1 MHKRHA
7 LTFVTITVFLD
18 TVGFGVIVPVL
29 PQFLVL
35 IGDVSLSD
43 ASALSG
49 YLIFSYAVTN
59 FMFAPM
65 LGNLSDAYGRKP
77 LLVMSLFVYGG
88 AYLLSGFATALWM
101 LFLGRLLTGITSA
114 TYAIA
119 NALIAD
125 VSTPEDKAQN
135 FGLLGVAFGLGFIVG
150 PALGGI
156 IGAWDLRAPLFIAA
170 GVAFINTLY
179 GLIFFRETLAP
190 ENRRP
195 FELKRASPWG
205 ALTQLRKYPL
215 LIGLV
220 IAVFLNNIGHHIWP
234 SNWNF
239 YTIEKFAWT
248 PLDVGL
254 SMAFVGVMSVIVQ
267 GGLLRMVI
275 PKFGPVRCA
284 YFGVTATI
292 LAFVGVATAGSSA
305 ALYFWCGVSSLG
317 GLAGP
322 SVNSILSNQVAA
334 DSQGELQG
342 IMASVS
348 SVAMIVGP
356 LLLTQT
362 FTYFTSDSAPLYLP
376 GSAFWVAALLT
387 LAALIIFFQQIRRLP
402 NPAG

>member
-1 MHKRHA
+1 
-7 LTFVTITVFLD
+7 
-18 TVGFGVIVPVL
+18 
-29 PQFLVL
+29 
-35 IGDVSLSD
+35 
-43 ASALSG
+43 
-49 YLIFSYAVTN
+49 
-59 FMFAPM
+59 
-65 LGNLSDAYGRKP
+65 
-77 LLVMSLFVYGG
+77 
-88 AYLLSGFATALWM
+88 M

-135 FGLLGVAFGLGFIVG
+135 FGLLGVAVGLGFIVG

-156 IGAWDLRAPLFIAA
+156 IGAWDLRAPFFIAA
-170 GVAFINTLY
+170 GLAFINTLY

-267 GGLLRMVI
+267 GGLLRIVI

>member
-125 VSTPEDKAQN
+125 VSTPEDKVQN

-156 IGAWDLRAPLFIAA
+156 IGAWDLRTPFFIAA
-170 GVAFINTLY
+170 GLAFINSLY
-179 GLIFFRETLAP
+179 GLIFFRETLAL
-190 ENRRP
+190 ENRRA

-205 ALTQLRKYPL
+205 GLTQLRKYPL

-267 GGLLRMVI
+267 GGLLRIVI

-348 SVAMIVGP
+348 SVAMVVGP

-362 FTYFTSDSAPLYLP
+362 FSYFTSDSTTLYLP

>member
-35 IGDVSLSD
+35 IGDVSLSG

-156 IGAWDLRAPLFIAA
+156 IGAWDLRAPFFIAA
-170 GVAFINTLY
+170 ALAFINTLY

-267 GGLLRMVI
+267 GGLLRIVI

>member
-7 LTFVTITVFLD
+7 LTFVSITVFLD

-35 IGDVSLSD
+35 IGNVNLSD

-77 LLVMSLFVYGG
+77 LLVTSLFVYGV

-125 VSTPEDKAQN
+125 VSTAKDKAQN

-156 IGAWDLRAPLFIAA
+156 IGAWDLRAPFFIASGLA
-170 GVAFINTLY
+170 LINTPY

-205 ALTQLRKYPL
+205 ALTQLSKYPL

-239 YTIEKFAWT
+239 YTIETFAWT

-267 GGLLRMVI
+267 GGLLRIVI

-284 YFGVTATI
+284 YFGITATVV
-292 LAFVGVATAGSSA
+292 AFVGVATAGSSA
-305 ALYFWCGVSSLG
+305 ALFFWCGMSSLG
-317 GLAGP
+317 GLAAP
-322 SVNSILSNQVAA
+322 SVNSILSNQVAV

-362 FTYFTSDSAPLYLP
+362 FTYFTSDSAPLHLP
-376 GSAFWVAALLT
+376 GSAFWVAAILT
-387 LAALIIFFQQIRRLP
+387 SAALIIFFQQIRRLP

>member
-29 PQFLVL
+29 PEFLVL

-77 LLVMSLFVYGG
+77 LLVLSLFVYGG

-156 IGAWDLRAPLFIAA
+156 IGAWDLRAPFFIAA
-170 GVAFINTLY
+170 GLAFINTLY

-195 FELKRASPWG
+195 FEMSRSSPWG

-220 IAVFLNNIGHHIWP
+220 FAVFLNNIGHHIWP

-254 SMAFVGVMSVIVQ
+254 SMAFVGVMPVIVQ
-267 GGLLRMVI
+267 GGLLRVVI
-275 PKFGPVRCA
+275 PKFGPGRCA

-292 LAFVGVATAGSSA
+292 VAFIGVATAGSSA

-322 SVNSILSNQVAA
+322 SVNSILSNQVSA

-342 IMASVS
+342 IMASMS
-348 SVAMIVGP
+348 SIAMIVGP

-362 FTYFTSDSAPLYLP
+362 FTYFTSDSAPVYLP
-376 GSAFWVAALLT
+376 GSAFWVAAILT
-387 LAALIIFFQQIRRLP
+387 IAALIIFFQQVRRLP

>member
-125 VSTPEDKAQN
+125 VSTPEDKTQN

-156 IGAWDLRAPLFIAA
+156 IGAWDLRAPFFIAA
-170 GVAFINTLY
+170 ALAFINTLY

-267 GGLLRMVI
+267 GGLLRIVI

-362 FTYFTSDSAPLYLP
+362 FTYFTSESAPLYLP

>member
-7 LTFVTITVFLD
+7 LTFVSITVFLD

-35 IGDVSLSD
+35 IGNVNLSD

-77 LLVMSLFVYGG
+77 LLVTSLFVYGG

-125 VSTPEDKAQN
+125 VSTAEDKAQN

-156 IGAWDLRAPLFIAA
+156 IGAWDLRAPFFIASGLA
-170 GVAFINTLY
+170 LINTLY
-179 GLIFFRETLAP
+179 GLIFSRETLAP

-205 ALTQLRKYPL
+205 ALTQLSKYPL

-239 YTIEKFAWT
+239 YTIETFAWT

-267 GGLLRMVI
+267 GGLLRIVI

-284 YFGVTATI
+284 YFGITATI
-292 LAFVGVATAGSSA
+292 VAFVGVATAGSSA
-305 ALYFWCGVSSLG
+305 ALFFWCGMSSLG
-317 GLAGP
+317 GLAAP
-322 SVNSILSNQVAA
+322 SVNSILSNQVAV

-376 GSAFWVAALLT
+376 GSAFWVAAILT
-387 LAALIIFFQQIRRLP
+387 SAALIIFFQQIRRLP

>member
-7 LTFVTITVFLD
+7 LTFVSITVFLD

-35 IGDVSLSD
+35 IGNVNLSD

-77 LLVMSLFVYGG
+77 LLVTSLFVYGG

-125 VSTPEDKAQN
+125 VSTAEDKAQN

-156 IGAWDLRAPLFIAA
+156 IGAWDLRAPFFIAS
-170 GVAFINTLY
+170 GLAFINTLY

-205 ALTQLRKYPL
+205 ALTQLSKYPL

-220 IAVFLNNIGHHIWP
+220 IAVFLNNIGYHIWP

-239 YTIEKFAWT
+239 YTIETFAWT

-267 GGLLRMVI
+267 GGLLRIVI

-284 YFGVTATI
+284 YFGITATI
-292 LAFVGVATAGSSA
+292 VAFIGVATAGSSA
-305 ALYFWCGVSSLG
+305 ALFFWCGMSSLG

-376 GSAFWVAALLT
+376 GSAFWVAAILT
-387 LAALIIFFQQIRRLP
+387 SAALIIFFQQIRRLP

>member
-7 LTFVTITVFLD
+7 LTFVSITVFLD

-35 IGDVSLSD
+35 IGNVNLSD

-77 LLVMSLFVYGG
+77 LLVTSLFVYGG

-125 VSTPEDKAQN
+125 VSTAEDKAQN

-156 IGAWDLRAPLFIAA
+156 IGAWDLRAPFFIAS
-170 GVAFINTLY
+170 GLAFINTLY

-205 ALTQLRKYPL
+205 ALTQLSKYPL

-220 IAVFLNNIGHHIWP
+220 IAVFLNNIGYHIWP

-239 YTIEKFAWT
+239 YTIETFAWT

-267 GGLLRMVI
+267 GGLLRIVI

-284 YFGVTATI
+284 YFGITATI
-292 LAFVGVATAGSSA
+292 VAFVGVATAGSSA
-305 ALYFWCGVSSLG
+305 ALFFWCGMSSLG
-317 GLAGP
+317 GLAAP

-376 GSAFWVAALLT
+376 GSAFWVAAILT
-387 LAALIIFFQQIRRLP
+387 SAALIIFFQQIRRLP
-402 NPAG
+402 NSAG

>member
-7 LTFVTITVFLD
+7 LTFVSITVFLD

-35 IGDVSLSD
+35 IGNVNLSD

-77 LLVMSLFVYGG
+77 LLVTSLFVYGG

-125 VSTPEDKAQN
+125 VSTAEDKAQN

-156 IGAWDLRAPLFIAA
+156 IGAWDLRAPFFIAS
-170 GVAFINTLY
+170 GLAFINTLY

-190 ENRRP
+190 ESRRP
-195 FELKRASPWG
+195 FKLKRASPWG
-205 ALTQLRKYPL
+205 ALTQLSKYPL

-220 IAVFLNNIGHHIWP
+220 IAVFLNNIGYHIWP

-239 YTIEKFAWT
+239 YTIETFAWT

-267 GGLLRMVI
+267 GGLLRIVI

-284 YFGVTATI
+284 YFGITATI
-292 LAFVGVATAGSSA
+292 VAFVGVATAGSSA
-305 ALYFWCGVSSLG
+305 ALFFWCGMSSLG
-317 GLAGP
+317 GLAAP

-376 GSAFWVAALLT
+376 GSAFGVAAILT
-387 LAALIIFFQQIRRLP
+387 SAALIIFFQQIRRLP

>member
-1 MHKRHA
+1 MHKKHA
-7 LTFVTITVFLD
+7 LIFVTITVFLD
-18 TVGFGVIVPVL
+18 TVGFGIIVPVL

-35 IGDVSLSD
+35 VGDVDLSE

-49 YLIFSYAVTN
+49 YLIFAYAVTN
-59 FMFAPM
+59 FLFAPL

-77 LLVMSLFVYGG
+77 LLATSLFFYGCSF
-88 AYLLSGFATALWM
+88 LLAGFATALWM

-125 VSTPEDKAQN
+125 VSSPQDKAQN

-150 PALGGI
+150 PALGGV
-156 IGAWDLRAPLFIAA
+156 IGAWDIRAPFFIAA
-170 GVAFINTLY
+170 GLAFVNTFY
-179 GLIFFRETLAP
+179 GLLLFRETLAP

-195 FELKRASPWG
+195 FDIGRASPLG
-205 ALTQLRKYPL
+205 ALKQLQKYPL
-215 LIGLV
+215 LIGL
-220 IAVFLNNIGHHIWP
+220 IFAVFLNNIGHHIWP

-239 YTIEKFAWT
+239 YTIEKFEWT

-254 SMAFVGVMSVIVQ
+254 SMAFVGVMSVVVQ
-267 GGLLRMVI
+267 GWLLRIVI

-284 YFGVTATI
+284 YFGLAATVA
-292 LAFVGVATAGSSA
+292 AFIGVATAGSSA
-305 ALYFWCGVSSLG
+305 ALYFWCGLSSLG

-342 IMASVS
+342 IMASTS
-348 SVAMIVGP
+348 SIAMIVGP

-362 FTYFTSDSAPLYLP
+362 FTHFTSDSAPVYLP
-376 GSAFWVAALLT
+376 GSAFWVSAILT
-387 LAALIIFFQQIRRLP
+387 LCALGIFYQQLRRLP

>member
-7 LTFVTITVFLD
+7 LTFVSITVFLD

-35 IGDVSLSD
+35 IGNVNLSD

-77 LLVMSLFVYGG
+77 LLVTSLFVYGG

-119 NALIAD
+119 NALVAD
-125 VSTPEDKAQN
+125 VSTAEDKAQN

-156 IGAWDLRAPLFIAA
+156 IGAWDLRAPFFIAS
-170 GVAFINTLY
+170 GLAFINTLY

-205 ALTQLRKYPL
+205 ALTQLSKYPL

-220 IAVFLNNIGHHIWP
+220 IAVFLNNIGYHIWP

-239 YTIEKFAWT
+239 YTIETFAWT

-267 GGLLRMVI
+267 GGLLRIVI

-284 YFGVTATI
+284 YFGITATI
-292 LAFVGVATAGSSA
+292 VAFVGVATAGSSA
-305 ALYFWCGVSSLG
+305 ALFFWCGMSSLG
-317 GLAGP
+317 GLAAP

-376 GSAFWVAALLT
+376 GSAFWVAAILT
-387 LAALIIFFQQIRRLP
+387 SAAMIIFFQQIRRLP

>member
-7 LTFVTITVFLD
+7 LTFVSITVFLD

-35 IGDVSLSD
+35 IGNVNLSD

-77 LLVMSLFVYGG
+77 LLVTSLFVYGG

-125 VSTPEDKAQN
+125 VSTAEDKAQN

-156 IGAWDLRAPLFIAA
+156 IGAWDLRAPFFIAS
-170 GVAFINTLY
+170 GLAFINTLY

-195 FELKRASPWG
+195 LELKRASPWG
-205 ALTQLRKYPL
+205 ALTQLSKYPL

-220 IAVFLNNIGHHIWP
+220 IAVFLNNIGYHIWP

-239 YTIEKFAWT
+239 YTIETFAWT

-267 GGLLRMVI
+267 GGLLRIVI

-284 YFGVTATI
+284 YFGITATI
-292 LAFVGVATAGSSA
+292 VAFVGVATAGSSA
-305 ALYFWCGVSSLG
+305 ALFFWCGMSSLG
-317 GLAGP
+317 GLAAP

-376 GSAFWVAALLT
+376 GSAFWVAAILT
-387 LAALIIFFQQIRRLP
+387 SAALIIFFQQIRRLP

>member
-7 LTFVTITVFLD
+7 LTFVSITVFLD

-35 IGDVSLSD
+35 IGNVNLSD

-77 LLVMSLFVYGG
+77 LLVTSLFVYGG

-125 VSTPEDKAQN
+125 VSTAEDKAQN

-156 IGAWDLRAPLFIAA
+156 IGAWDLRAPFFIAS
-170 GVAFINTLY
+170 GLAFINTLY

-205 ALTQLRKYPL
+205 ALTQLSKYPL

-220 IAVFLNNIGHHIWP
+220 IAVFLNNIGYHIWP

-239 YTIEKFAWT
+239 YTIETFAWT

-267 GGLLRMVI
+267 GGLLRIVI

-284 YFGVTATI
+284 YFGITATI
-292 LAFVGVATAGSSA
+292 VAFVGVATAGSSA
-305 ALYFWCGVSSLG
+305 ALFFWCGMSSLG
-317 GLAGP
+317 GLAAP

-362 FTYFTSDSAPLYLP
+362 FTYFTSESAPLYLP
-376 GSAFWVAALLT
+376 GSAFWVAAILT
-387 LAALIIFFQQIRRLP
+387 SAALIIFFQQIRRLP

>member
-1 MHKRHA
+1 MHKKHA
-7 LTFVTITVFLD
+7 LIFVTITVFLD
-18 TVGFGVIVPVL
+18 TVGFGIIVPVL

-35 IGDVSLSD
+35 VGDVDLSE

-49 YLIFSYAVTN
+49 YLIFAYAVTN
-59 FMFAPM
+59 FLFAPL

-77 LLVMSLFVYGG
+77 LLATSLFFYGCSF
-88 AYLLSGFATALWM
+88 LLAGFATALWM

-125 VSTPEDKAQN
+125 VSSPQDKAQN

-150 PALGGI
+150 PALGGV
-156 IGAWDLRAPLFIAA
+156 IGAWDIRAPFFIAA
-170 GVAFINTLY
+170 GLAFVNTFY
-179 GLIFFRETLAP
+179 GLLLFRETLAP

-195 FELKRASPWG
+195 LDIGRASPLG
-205 ALTQLRKYPL
+205 ALKQLQKYPL
-215 LIGLV
+215 LIGL
-220 IAVFLNNIGHHIWP
+220 IFAVFLNNIGHHIWP

-239 YTIEKFAWT
+239 YTIEKFEWT

-254 SMAFVGVMSVIVQ
+254 SMAFVGVMSVVVQ
-267 GGLLRMVI
+267 GWLLRIVI

-284 YFGVTATI
+284 YFGLAATVA
-292 LAFVGVATAGSSA
+292 AFIGVATAGSSA
-305 ALYFWCGVSSLG
+305 ALYFWCGLSSLG

-342 IMASVS
+342 IMASTS
-348 SVAMIVGP
+348 SIAMIVGP

-362 FTYFTSDSAPLYLP
+362 FTYFTSDSAPVYLP
-376 GSAFWVAALLT
+376 GSAFWVSAILT
-387 LAALIIFFQQIRRLP
+387 LCALGIFYQQLRRLP

>member
-7 LTFVTITVFLD
+7 LTFVSITVFLD

-35 IGDVSLSD
+35 IGNVNLSD

-77 LLVMSLFVYGG
+77 LLVTSLFVYGG

-125 VSTPEDKAQN
+125 VSTAEDKAQN

-156 IGAWDLRAPLFIAA
+156 IGAWDLRAPFFIAS
-170 GVAFINTLY
+170 GLAFINTLY

-195 FELKRASPWG
+195 FKLKRASPWG
-205 ALTQLRKYPL
+205 GLTQLSKYPL

-220 IAVFLNNIGHHIWP
+220 IAVFLNNIGYHIWP

-239 YTIEKFAWT
+239 YTIETFAWT

-267 GGLLRMVI
+267 GGLLRIVI

-284 YFGVTATI
+284 YFGITATI
-292 LAFVGVATAGSSA
+292 VAFVGVATAGSSA
-305 ALYFWCGVSSLG
+305 ALFFWCGMSSLG
-317 GLAGP
+317 GLGAP
-322 SVNSILSNQVAA
+322 SVNSILSNEVAA

-376 GSAFWVAALLT
+376 GSAFWVAAILT
-387 LAALIIFFQQIRRLP
+387 SAALIIFFQQIRRLP

>member
-35 IGDVSLSD
+35 IGNVNLSD

-135 FGLLGVAFGLGFIVG
+135 FGLSGVAFGLGFIVG

-156 IGAWDLRAPLFIAA
+156 IGAWDLRAPFFIASGLA
-170 GVAFINTLY
+170 LINTLY

-205 ALTQLRKYPL
+205 ALTQLSKYPL

-267 GGLLRMVI
+267 GGLLRIVI

-402 NPAG
+402 DPAG

>member
-7 LTFVTITVFLD
+7 LTFVSITVFLD

-35 IGDVSLSD
+35 IGNVNLSD

-77 LLVMSLFVYGG
+77 LLVTSLFVYGG

-125 VSTPEDKAQN
+125 VSTAEDKAQN

-156 IGAWDLRAPLFIAA
+156 IGAWDLRAPFFIASGLA
-170 GVAFINTLY
+170 LINTLY

-205 ALTQLRKYPL
+205 ALTQLSKYPL

-239 YTIEKFAWT
+239 YTIETFAWT

-267 GGLLRMVI
+267 GGLLRIVI

-284 YFGVTATI
+284 YFGITATI
-292 LAFVGVATAGSSA
+292 VAFVGVATAGSSA
-305 ALYFWCGVSSLG
+305 ALFFWCGMSSLG
-317 GLAGP
+317 GLAAP
-322 SVNSILSNQVAA
+322 SVNSILSNQVAV

-362 FTYFTSDSAPLYLP
+362 FTYFTTDSAPLYLP
-376 GSAFWVAALLT
+376 GSAFWVAAILT
-387 LAALIIFFQQIRRLP
+387 SAALIIFFQQIRRLP

>member
-7 LTFVTITVFLD
+7 LTFVSITVFLD

-35 IGDVSLSD
+35 IGNVNLSD

-65 LGNLSDAYGRKP
+65 LGNLSDVYGRKP
-77 LLVMSLFVYGG
+77 LLVTSLFVYGG

-101 LFLGRLLTGITSA
+101 LFLGRLLTVITSA

-125 VSTPEDKAQN
+125 VSTAEDKAKN

-156 IGAWDLRAPLFIAA
+156 IGAWDLRAPFFIAS
-170 GVAFINTLY
+170 GLAFINTLY
-179 GLIFFRETLAP
+179 GLIFFRETLTP

-205 ALTQLRKYPL
+205 ALTQLSKHPL

-220 IAVFLNNIGHHIWP
+220 IAVFLNNIGYHIWP

-239 YTIEKFAWT
+239 YTIETFAWT

-267 GGLLRMVI
+267 GGLLRIVI

-284 YFGVTATI
+284 YFGITATI
-292 LAFVGVATAGSSA
+292 VAFVGVATAGSSA
-305 ALYFWCGVSSLG
+305 ALIFWCGMSSLG
-317 GLAGP
+317 GLAAP

-362 FTYFTSDSAPLYLP
+362 FTYFTSESAPLYLP
-376 GSAFWVAALLT
+376 GSAFWVAAILT
-387 LAALIIFFQQIRRLP
+387 SAALIIFFQQIRRLP

>member
-7 LTFVTITVFLD
+7 LTFVSITVFLD

-35 IGDVSLSD
+35 IGNVNLSD

-77 LLVMSLFVYGG
+77 LLVTSLFVYGG

-125 VSTPEDKAQN
+125 VSTAEDKAKN

-156 IGAWDLRAPLFIAA
+156 IGAWDLRAPFFIAS
-170 GVAFINTLY
+170 GLAFINTLY

-205 ALTQLRKYPL
+205 ALTQLSKYPL

-220 IAVFLNNIGHHIWP
+220 IAVFLNNIGYHIWP

-239 YTIEKFAWT
+239 YTIETFAWT

-267 GGLLRMVI
+267 GGLLRIVI

-284 YFGVTATI
+284 YFGITATI
-292 LAFVGVATAGSSA
+292 VAFVGVATAGSSA
-305 ALYFWCGVSSLG
+305 ALFFWCGMSSLG
-317 GLAGP
+317 GLAAP

-376 GSAFWVAALLT
+376 GSAFWVAAILT
-387 LAALIIFFQQIRRLP
+387 SAALIIFFQQIRRLP

>member
-35 IGDVSLSD
+35 IGDVSLSS

-125 VSTPEDKAQN
+125 VSMPEDKAQN

-156 IGAWDLRAPLFIAA
+156 IGAWDLRAPFFIAA
-170 GVAFINTLY
+170 GLAFINTLY

-267 GGLLRMVI
+267 GGLLRIVI

>member
-7 LTFVTITVFLD
+7 LTLVIITVFLD
-18 TVGFGVIVPVL
+18 TVGFGIIVPVL

-35 IGDVSLSD
+35 IGDVSLPE

-59 FMFAPM
+59 FMFAPL

-77 LLVMSLFVYGG
+77 LLVMSLLVYGG

-135 FGLLGVAFGLGFIVG
+135 FGLLGVAFGLGFIIG

-156 IGAWDLRAPLFIAA
+156 IGAWNLRAPFFIAA
-170 GVAFINTLY
+170 GLAFINTLY
-179 GLIFFRETLAP
+179 GLVFFRETLAP

-267 GGLLRMVI
+267 GGLLRIVI

-348 SVAMIVGP
+348 SVAMVVGP

-362 FTYFTSDSAPLYLP
+362 FSHFTSDGTTLYLP

-387 LAALIIFFQQIRRLP
+387 LAALIIFSQQIRRLP

>member
-35 IGDVSLSD
+35 IGDVSLSS

-77 LLVMSLFVYGG
+77 LLVTSLFVYGG

-125 VSTPEDKAQN
+125 VSTAEDKAQN

-156 IGAWDLRAPLFIAA
+156 IGAWDLRAPFFIAS
-170 GVAFINTLY
+170 GLAFINTLY

-205 ALTQLRKYPL
+205 ALTQLSKYPL

-220 IAVFLNNIGHHIWP
+220 IAVFLNNIGYHIWP

-239 YTIEKFAWT
+239 YTIQTFAWT

-267 GGLLRMVI
+267 GGLLRIVI

-284 YFGVTATI
+284 YFGITATI
-292 LAFVGVATAGSSA
+292 VAFVGVATAGSSA
-305 ALYFWCGVSSLG
+305 ALFFWCGMSSLG
-317 GLAGP
+317 GLAAP

-376 GSAFWVAALLT
+376 GSAFWVAAILT
-387 LAALIIFFQQIRRLP
+387 SAALIIFFQQIRRLP

>member
-7 LTFVTITVFLD
+7 LTFVSITVFLD

-35 IGDVSLSD
+35 IGNVNLSD

-77 LLVMSLFVYGG
+77 LLVTSLFVYGG

-125 VSTPEDKAQN
+125 VSTAEDKAQN

-156 IGAWDLRAPLFIAA
+156 IGAWDLRAPFFIAS
-170 GVAFINTLY
+170 GLAFINTLY

-195 FELKRASPWG
+195 FKLKRASPWG
-205 ALTQLRKYPL
+205 ALTQLSKYPL

-220 IAVFLNNIGHHIWP
+220 IAVFLNNIGYHIWP

-239 YTIEKFAWT
+239 YTIETFAWT

-267 GGLLRMVI
+267 GGLLRIVI

-284 YFGVTATI
+284 YFGITATI
-292 LAFVGVATAGSSA
+292 VAFVGVATAGSSA
-305 ALYFWCGVSSLG
+305 ALFFWCGMSSLG
-317 GLAGP
+317 GLAAP

-376 GSAFWVAALLT
+376 GSAFWVAAILT
-387 LAALIIFFQQIRRLP
+387 SAALIIFFQQIRRLP
-402 NPAG
+402 NPVG

>member
-7 LTFVTITVFLD
+7 LTFVSITVFLD

-35 IGDVSLSD
+35 IGNVNLSD

-77 LLVMSLFVYGG
+77 LLVTSLFVYGG

-125 VSTPEDKAQN
+125 VSTAEDKAQN

-156 IGAWDLRAPLFIAA
+156 IGAWDLRAPFFIAS
-170 GVAFINTLY
+170 GLAFINTLY

-195 FELKRASPWG
+195 FELKPASPWG
-205 ALTQLRKYPL
+205 ALTQLSKYPL

-220 IAVFLNNIGHHIWP
+220 IAVFLNNIGYHIWP

-239 YTIEKFAWT
+239 YTIETFAWT

-267 GGLLRMVI
+267 GGLLRIVI

-284 YFGVTATI
+284 YFGITATI
-292 LAFVGVATAGSSA
+292 VAFVGVATAGSSA
-305 ALYFWCGVSSLG
+305 ALFFWCGMSSLG
-317 GLAGP
+317 GLAAP

-348 SVAMIVGP
+348 GVAMIVGP

-376 GSAFWVAALLT
+376 GSAFWVAAILT
-387 LAALIIFFQQIRRLP
+387 SAALIIFFQQIRRLP

>member
-7 LTFVTITVFLD
+7 LTFVSITVFLD

-35 IGDVSLSD
+35 IGNVNLSD

-65 LGNLSDAYGRKP
+65 LGNLSDAFGRKP
-77 LLVMSLFVYGG
+77 LLVTSLFVYGG

-125 VSTPEDKAQN
+125 VSTAEDKAQN

-156 IGAWDLRAPLFIAA
+156 IGAWDLRAPFFIAS
-170 GVAFINTLY
+170 GLAFINTLY

-205 ALTQLRKYPL
+205 ALTQLSKYPL

-220 IAVFLNNIGHHIWP
+220 IAVFLNNIGYHIWP

-239 YTIEKFAWT
+239 YTIETFAWT

-267 GGLLRMVI
+267 GGLLRIVI

-284 YFGVTATI
+284 YFGITATI
-292 LAFVGVATAGSSA
+292 VAFVGVATAGSSA
-305 ALYFWCGVSSLG
+305 ALFFWCGMSSLG
-317 GLAGP
+317 GLAAP

-376 GSAFWVAALLT
+376 GSAFWVAAILT
-387 LAALIIFFQQIRRLP
+387 SAALIIFFQQIRRLP

>member
-29 PQFLVL
+29 PEFLVL

-77 LLVMSLFVYGG
+77 LLVLSLFVYGG

-114 TYAIA
+114 THAIA

-125 VSTPEDKAQN
+125 VSAPEDKAQN
-135 FGLLGVAFGLGFIVG
+135 FGLLGVAFGFGFIAG

-156 IGAWDLRAPLFIAA
+156 IGAWDLRAPFFIAA
-170 GVAFINTLY
+170 GLAFINTLY
-179 GLIFFRETLAP
+179 GLIFFQETLMP

-195 FELKRASPWG
+195 FEMSRSSPWG

-220 IAVFLNNIGHHIWP
+220 FAVFLNNIGHHIWP

-267 GGLLRMVI
+267 GGLLRVVI
-275 PKFGPVRCA
+275 PRFGPVRCA
-284 YFGVTATI
+284 YYGVTASI
-292 LAFVGVATAGSSA
+292 VAFIGVATAGSAA
-305 ALYFWCGVSSLG
+305 ALYFWCGVSSRG
-317 GLAGP
+317 VAGP
-322 SVNSILSNQVAA
+322 SVNSILSNEVSA

-342 IMASVS
+342 IMASIS
-348 SVAMIVGP
+348 SIAMIVGP

-362 FTYFTSDSAPLYLP
+362 FTYFTSGSAPVYLP
-376 GSAFWVAALLT
+376 GSAFWVAAILT
-387 LAALIIFFQQIRRLP
+387 IAALIIFFQQVRQLP
-402 NPAG
+402 NHAG

>member
-1 MHKRHA
+1 MHKKHA
-7 LTFVTITVFLD
+7 LIFVTITVFLD
-18 TVGFGVIVPVL
+18 TVGFGIIVPIL

-35 IGDVSLSD
+35 VGQVSLSE

-49 YLIFSYAVTN
+49 YLIFSYAITN
-59 FMFAPM
+59 FLFAPL
-65 LGNLSDAYGRKP
+65 LGNLSDAYGRKR
-77 LLVMSLFVYGG
+77 LLVLSLFVYGG
-88 AYLLSGFATALWM
+88 SYLLAGFATALWM

-156 IGAWDLRAPLFIAA
+156 IGAWDIRAPFFIAA
-170 GVAFINTLY
+170 GLAFINTLY
-179 GLIFFRETLAP
+179 GLLFFRETLAP

-195 FELKRASPWG
+195 FDISRASPWG
-205 ALTQLRKYPL
+205 SLAQLGKYPL
-215 LIGLV
+215 LIGL
-220 IAVFLNNIGHHIWP
+220 IFAVFLNNIGHHIWP

-248 PLDVGL
+248 PLDVGF

-267 GGLLRMVI
+267 GWLLRIVI

-292 LAFVGVATAGSSA
+292 AAFVGVATAGSSA

-322 SVNSILSNQVAA
+322 SINSILSNQVPA

-342 IMASVS
+342 IMASMS
-348 SVAMIVGP
+348 SIAMILGP

-362 FTYFTSDSAPLYLP
+362 FTYFTSDSAPIYLP
-376 GSAFWVAALLT
+376 GSAFWVSALLT
-387 LAALIIFFQQIRRLP
+387 LCALGIFYQQIRRLP

>member
-1 MHKRHA
+1 MHKKHA
-7 LTFVTITVFLD
+7 LIFVTITVFLD
-18 TVGFGVIVPVL
+18 TVGFGIIVPVL
-29 PQFLVL
+29 PQFLVMV
-35 IGDVSLSD
+35 GDVDLSE

-49 YLIFSYAVTN
+49 YLIFAYAVTN
-59 FMFAPM
+59 FLFAPL

-77 LLVMSLFVYGG
+77 LLATSLFFYGCSF
-88 AYLLSGFATALWM
+88 LLAGFATALWM

-125 VSTPEDKAQN
+125 VSSPQDKAQN

-150 PALGGI
+150 PALGGV
-156 IGAWDLRAPLFIAA
+156 IGAWDIRAPFFIAA
-170 GVAFINTLY
+170 GLAFVNTFY
-179 GLIFFRETLAP
+179 GLLLFRETLAP

-195 FELKRASPWG
+195 FDIGRASPLG
-205 ALTQLRKYPL
+205 ALKQLQKYPL
-215 LIGLV
+215 LIGL
-220 IAVFLNNIGHHIWP
+220 IFAVFLNNIGHHIWP

-239 YTIEKFAWT
+239 YTIEKFEWT

-254 SMAFVGVMSVIVQ
+254 SMAFVGVMSVVVQ
-267 GGLLRMVI
+267 GWLLRIVI

-284 YFGVTATI
+284 YFGLAATVA
-292 LAFVGVATAGSSA
+292 AFIGVATAGSSA
-305 ALYFWCGVSSLG
+305 ALYFWCGLSSLG

-342 IMASVS
+342 IMASTS
-348 SVAMIVGP
+348 SIAMIVGP

-362 FTYFTSDSAPLYLP
+362 FTYFTSDSAPVYLP
-376 GSAFWVAALLT
+376 GSAFWVSAILT
-387 LAALIIFFQQIRRLP
+387 LCALGIFYQQLRRLP

>member
-7 LTFVTITVFLD
+7 LTFVSITVFLD

-35 IGDVSLSD
+35 IGNVNLSD

-77 LLVMSLFVYGG
+77 LLVTSLFVYGG

-125 VSTPEDKAQN
+125 VSTAEDKAQN

-156 IGAWDLRAPLFIAA
+156 IGAWDLRAPFFIASGLA
-170 GVAFINTLY
+170 LINTLY

-195 FELKRASPWG
+195 FKLKRASPWG
-205 ALTQLRKYPL
+205 ALTQLSKYPL

-220 IAVFLNNIGHHIWP
+220 IAVFLNNIGYHIWP

-239 YTIEKFAWT
+239 YTIETFAWT

-267 GGLLRMVI
+267 GGLLRIVI

-284 YFGVTATI
+284 YFGITATI
-292 LAFVGVATAGSSA
+292 VAFVGVATAGSSA
-305 ALYFWCGVSSLG
+305 ALFFWCGMSSLG
-317 GLAGP
+317 GLAAP

-376 GSAFWVAALLT
+376 GSAFWVAAILT
-387 LAALIIFFQQIRRLP
+387 SAALIIFFQQIRRLP

>member
-7 LTFVTITVFLD
+7 LTFVSITVFLD

-35 IGDVSLSD
+35 IGNVNLSD

-77 LLVMSLFVYGG
+77 LLVTSLFVYGG

-125 VSTPEDKAQN
+125 VSTAEDKAQN

-156 IGAWDLRAPLFIAA
+156 IGAWDLRAPFFIASGLA
-170 GVAFINTLY
+170 LINTLY

-205 ALTQLRKYPL
+205 ALTQLSKYPL

-220 IAVFLNNIGHHIWP
+220 IAVFLNHIGHHIWP

-239 YTIEKFAWT
+239 YTIETFAWT

-267 GGLLRMVI
+267 GGLLRIVI

-284 YFGVTATI
+284 YFGITATI
-292 LAFVGVATAGSSA
+292 VAFVGVATAGSSA
-305 ALYFWCGVSSLG
+305 ALFFWCGMSSLG
-317 GLAGP
+317 GLAAP
-322 SVNSILSNQVAA
+322 SVNSILSNQVAV

-376 GSAFWVAALLT
+376 GSAFWVAAILT
-387 LAALIIFFQQIRRLP
+387 SAALIIFFQQIRRLP

>member
-7 LTFVTITVFLD
+7 LTFVSITVFLD

-35 IGDVSLSD
+35 IGNVNLSD

-77 LLVMSLFVYGG
+77 LLVTSLFVYGG

-125 VSTPEDKAQN
+125 VSTAEDKAQN

-156 IGAWDLRAPLFIAA
+156 IGAWDLRAPFFIAS
-170 GVAFINTLY
+170 GLAFINTLY

-205 ALTQLRKYPL
+205 ALTQLSKYPL

-220 IAVFLNNIGHHIWP
+220 IAVFLNNIGYHIWP

-239 YTIEKFAWT
+239 YTIETFAWT

-267 GGLLRMVI
+267 GGLLRIVI

-284 YFGVTATI
+284 YFGITATVV
-292 LAFVGVATAGSSA
+292 AFVGVATAGSSA
-305 ALYFWCGVSSLG
+305 ALFFWCGMSSLG
-317 GLAGP
+317 GLAAP

-376 GSAFWVAALLT
+376 GSAFWVAAILT
-387 LAALIIFFQQIRRLP
+387 SAALIIFFQQIRRLP

>member
-7 LTFVTITVFLD
+7 LTFVSITVFLD

-35 IGDVSLSD
+35 IGNVNLSD

-77 LLVMSLFVYGG
+77 LLVTSLFVYGG

-125 VSTPEDKAQN
+125 VSTAEDKAQN
-135 FGLLGVAFGLGFIVG
+135 FGLSGVAFGLGFIVG

-156 IGAWDLRAPLFIAA
+156 IGAWDLRAPFFIASGLA
-170 GVAFINTLY
+170 LINTLY

-205 ALTQLRKYPL
+205 ALTQLSKYPL

-239 YTIEKFAWT
+239 YTIETFAWT

-267 GGLLRMVI
+267 GGLLRIVI

-284 YFGVTATI
+284 YFGITATI
-292 LAFVGVATAGSSA
+292 VAFVGVATAGSSA
-305 ALYFWCGVSSLG
+305 ALFFWCGMSSLG
-317 GLAGP
+317 GLAAP
-322 SVNSILSNQVAA
+322 SVNSILSNQVAV

-376 GSAFWVAALLT
+376 GSAFWVAAILT
-387 LAALIIFFQQIRRLP
+387 SAALIIFFQQIRRLP